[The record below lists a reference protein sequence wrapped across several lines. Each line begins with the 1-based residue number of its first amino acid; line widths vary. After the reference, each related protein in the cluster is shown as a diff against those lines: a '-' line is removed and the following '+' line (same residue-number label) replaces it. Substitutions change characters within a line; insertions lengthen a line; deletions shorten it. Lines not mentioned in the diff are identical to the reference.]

1 MSQETRG
8 LLEAQK
14 VALEQLLQSQGWE
27 ILHKSLMACIV
38 QDKKGLAV
46 AGSSLDDLIRKN
58 NDAARVQ
65 VMLTLVDLPANMLKD
80 IEEQLIDIYE
90 GE

>member
-1 MSQETRG
+1 
-8 LLEAQK
+8 
-14 VALEQLLQSQGWE
+14 
-27 ILHKSLMACIV
+27 MACIV